1 MADKKTAKDILRGAL
16 GEGAVL
22 DRAMVRDVFAPN
34 TSYPTDEIAERA
46 VLQKY
51 RDIPLLKDRAD
62 ELSNWEN
69 VTMPDYEAIFN
80 VLKIKADEGTEMKD
94 QYGARMRKFLDGFKD
109 NLEKWRDRARDA
121 WGDMG
126 WETVKKA
133 WQRASIDDMNRKIS
147 EARAKDMESAPL
159 DYYGLFQVKDPF
171 PKATAWL
178 ASMAAPRI
186 VEDVREN
193 GDWRAKD
200 ALLDATEGL
209 LYAVPGSGW
218 TALGGKALSMVPGLS
233 RAGRGIGS
241 ILGRN
246 QGLYTAGSILKNA
259 AGTVAGNTAAPL
271 ASEVLDATV
280 YDDEDR
286 MDQRKDFSVGDVATG
301 AAVNTAINRQLFTS
315 IADWIRRTS
324 TKPRVDRAAM
334 QRAANVIE
342 DLGNSSAEKGNAFAE
357 QVRKSV
363 EPGQVTVVEPGEVAT
378 PVVDAYRYGRNPA
391 AEEARV
397 LTSDQY
403 DKAQRMKDILDAI
416 DNGEIR
422 LTPQSDIKNI
432 KDAKLDRIRS
442 DKILSGTID
451 TGDITKVP
459 GVPDE
464 VLDGILVDMNK
475 KARFNELI
483 EKPGQLTPKESEEYN
498 KIVDEV
504 KARYIKDVTSRKYA
518 EQVSRDLPIQDPG
531 IPRADVFT
539 VDWRNSGL
547 STETGRPVPADRVV
561 TASGIPV
568 DEARSV
574 LDANLPEYVNY
585 AMWHGKGAG
594 SAGVR
599 AKAGEIAKE
608 ALVSEVKNKLGRTE
622 TAKNVLG
629 SALDSVKKDQ
639 EETRAAPRKRRASS
653 QAGKVLDGSLGG
665 GTLTGEDREFIEAI
679 RKNPDVVKFGLK
691 SGDQDK
697 DSRFRLWLISGGNDI
712 LREYIPDAYRP
723 SWEVK

>member
-22 DRAMVRDVFAPN
+22 DRAMVRDVFTPN

-80 VLKIKADEGTEMKD
+80 VLKIKADDGTDMKD
-94 QYGARMRKFLDGFKD
+94 QYGAKMRKFLDGFKE
-109 NLEKWRDRARDA
+109 NLVTWRERARDA

-159 DYYGLFQVKDPF
+159 DYYGLFQVKDPL
-171 PKATAWL
+171 PKATTWL

-218 TALGGKALSMVPGLS
+218 AALGGKALSRVPGLS

-241 ILGRN
+241 VLGRN
-246 QGLYTAGSILKNA
+246 QGVYTAGSILKNA

-280 YDDEDR
+280 YDDADR

-334 QRAANVIE
+334 QRAANFIE
-342 DLGNSSAEKGNAFAE
+342 DFGNSPAEKGNAFAE
-357 QVRKSV
+357 QVRRSV
-363 EPGQVTVVEPGEVAT
+363 EPGQVSVADKGEIAT
-378 PVVDAYRYGRNPA
+378 PVLDAYRYGRNPA
-391 AEEARV
+391 SEESRV
-397 LTSDQY
+397 ITSAQY

-422 LTPQSDIKNI
+422 LTPQSGIDRIKG
-432 KDAKLDRIRS
+432 AKLDRIMS
-442 DKILSGTID
+442 DKVLSGAFDRGEMTM
-451 TGDITKVP
+451 VN

-475 KARFNELI
+475 KGRFKELI
-483 EKPGQLTPKESEEYN
+483 EKPDRLTAKESEEYR
-498 KIVDEV
+498 KIIDEV
-504 KARYIKDVTSRKYA
+504 KTRYAKDVASRTYA
-518 EQVSRDLPIQDPG
+518 EEVSRALPIQDPG
-531 IPRADVFT
+531 IPREDVFT
-539 VDWRNSGL
+539 YAQRNGRLARETKAPASETVI
-547 STETGRPVPADRVV
+547 TE
-561 TASGIPV
+561 SGIPV
-568 DEARSV
+568 DEAREV
-574 LDANLPEYVNY
+574 IGENLPEYVNY

-594 SAGVR
+594 SAGAR
-599 AKAGEIAKE
+599 AKANEIAKA

-629 SALDSVKKDQ
+629 SALDSVKKEQ

-653 QAGKVLDGSLGG
+653 QAGKVLEGSFGG

-723 SWEVK
+723 VWEVK

>member
-22 DRAMVRDVFAPN
+22 DRTMVRDVFTPN

-80 VLKIKADEGTEMKD
+80 VLKIKADDGTDMKD
-94 QYGARMRKFLDGFKD
+94 QYGAKMRKFLDGFKE
-109 NLEKWRDRARDA
+109 NLVTWRERARDA

-171 PKATAWL
+171 PKATTWL

-218 TALGGKALSMVPGLS
+218 AALGGKALSRVPGLS
-233 RAGRGIGS
+233 RAGRGIES
-241 ILGRN
+241 VLGRN
-246 QGLYTAGSILKNA
+246 QGVYTAGSILKNA

-280 YDDEDR
+280 YDDADR

-334 QRAANVIE
+334 QRAANFIE
-342 DLGNSSAEKGNAFAE
+342 DFGNSPAEKGNAFAE
-357 QVRKSV
+357 QVRRSV
-363 EPGQVTVVEPGEVAT
+363 EPGQVSVADKGEIAT
-378 PVVDAYRYGRNPA
+378 PVLDAYRYGRNPA
-391 AEEARV
+391 SEESRV
-397 LTSDQY
+397 ITSAQY

-416 DNGEIR
+416 DRGEIR
-422 LTPQSDIKNI
+422 LTPESKIKSIKN
-432 KDAKLDRIRS
+432 AKKDRIRS
-442 DKILSGTID
+442 GDVLSEGINK
-451 TGDITKVP
+451 GESTKVP

-464 VLDGILVDMNK
+464 DADGILVDMNK
-475 KARFNELI
+475 KARFEELI
-483 EKPGQLTPKESEEYN
+483 DKPHQLTDKEAGEYGEIMEEVQARYN
-498 KIVDEV
+498 K
-504 KARYIKDVTSRKYA
+504 DVASRKYA
-518 EQVSRDLPIQDPG
+518 EQVSRKLPIQDPG
-531 IPRADVFT
+531 IPRTDVFT
-539 VDWRNSGL
+539 VDLRNKEI
-547 STETGRPVPADRVV
+547 STSLGTPAPADRVV
-561 TASGIPV
+561 TNSGIPV
-568 DEARSV
+568 DDARSV
-574 LDANLPEYVNY
+574 LEANLPEYVNY

-594 SAGVR
+594 SAGAR
-599 AKAGEIAKE
+599 AKANEIAKA

-629 SALDSVKKDQ
+629 SALDSVKKEQ
-639 EETRAAPRKRRASS
+639 EETKAAPRKRRASS
-653 QAGKVLDGSLGG
+653 QAGKVLEGSFGG

-723 SWEVK
+723 VWEVK